1 MTFKN
6 AKKAGVHTDS
16 ASYNNGGIV
25 ISSPR
30 GNTPEKRLGPKYTE
44 PSPVNKNVNPSN
56 I

>member
-6 AKKAGVHTDS
+6 AKKAGSHTDT
-16 ASYNNGGIV
+16 ATYNNGGLV

-30 GNTPEKRLGPKYTE
+30 GNTPENKVGSKYTI
-44 PSPVNKNVNPSN
+44 SPVINKGVNESN